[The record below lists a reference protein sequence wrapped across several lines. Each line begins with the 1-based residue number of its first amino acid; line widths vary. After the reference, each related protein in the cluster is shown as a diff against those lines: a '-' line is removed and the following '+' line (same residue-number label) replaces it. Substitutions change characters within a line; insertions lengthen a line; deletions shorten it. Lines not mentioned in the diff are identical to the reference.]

1 MNRTMQPTPR
11 NHSLDALRGLAI
23 LLMVLSSSIS
33 FGILPGWM
41 YHAQVPPPDH
51 VFNPELPGITW
62 VDLVFPFFL
71 FTMGAAI
78 PLALHKKLTSQPALK
93 IAGQVVRRYL
103 LLVAFALFTFYART
117 WVMSAAAGW
126 QAHLISIACFLLLF
140 LMYARLPGST
150 GKIPAL
156 VIKMVSFCL
165 AAAFLMYYPFKNGFS
180 LDASD
185 IIIIVLANMAFFG
198 TIIWW
203 LTRNYP
209 LLRIGVLP
217 LAMAVLLTSDIEGSW
232 NSMVFNW
239 SPLPWMYKFYYLK
252 YLFIVLPGTFAGEW
266 LLNRNALAVQ
276 ELLEDV
282 KAKLLSTAALC
293 WLLLICN
300 VTCLYMRWLL
310 PNLLMTA
317 ALSILLLQVLKKVK
331 DGADKTLFVKL
342 ANAGIYLLI
351 LGLFFEAFE
360 GGIKKDIST
369 FSYYFVNTGLAFLV
383 LLSLVIFEKLGY
395 FSVLITYLGNTGK
408 NPMVAYTAGN
418 LFLIPL
424 LKLTG
429 TDLYLDNVAK
439 LPAGG
444 FLKGLIFTGAVS
456 LITIYCTR
464 AKLFLKT

>member
-1 MNRTMQPTPR
+1 MKKREEA
-11 NHSLDALRGLAI
+11 LDALRGLAI

-33 FGILPGWM
+33 FGILPAWM
-41 YHAQVPPPDH
+41 YHAQVPPPYH
-51 VFNPELPGITW
+51 VFKPELPGITW

-78 PLALHKKLTSQPALK
+78 PLALQKKLTEQSIFK
-93 IAGQVVRRYL
+93 TAGQLIQRYL
-103 LLVAFALFTFYART
+103 LLVVFALFTFYARA
-117 WVMSAAAGW
+117 WVMSATAGW
-126 QAHLISIACFLLLF
+126 KEYLLSIGCFFALF
-140 LMYARLPGST
+140 LMYGSFSQLKSKAFAW
-150 GKIPAL
+150 GIKIAG
-156 VIKMVSFCL
+156 FAL
-165 AAAFLMYYPFKNGFS
+165 AAAFLYGYPFKNGFS
-180 LDASD
+180 LNSSD
-185 IIIIVLANMAFFG
+185 VIIIVLANMALFG
-198 TIIWW
+198 MLIWW

-209 LLRIGVLP
+209 LLRIGILP
-217 LAMAVLLTSDIEGSW
+217 LVMAILLTAKEAGSW
-232 NSMVFNW
+232 NSALFNW

-266 LLNRNALAVQ
+266 LLNRNALAAQ
-276 ELLEDV
+276 GRLEDG

-293 WLLLICN
+293 WLLLACN

-310 PNLLMTA
+310 PNLLITVV
-317 ALSILLLQVLKKVK
+317 LSIMLLQVLKKVK
-331 DGADKTLFVKL
+331 DGADQTLFVKF

-369 FSYYFVNTGLAFLV
+369 FSYYFVNTGLAFLM
-383 LLSLVIFEKLGY
+383 LLSLIIFEKLGY
-395 FSVLITYLGNTGK
+395 FSAVITYLGNTGK

-424 LKLTG
+424 LSLTG
-429 TDLYLDNVAK
+429 TDVYLDSIVN

-444 FLKGLIFTGAVS
+444 FLKGLIFTGIVS

-464 AKLFLKT
+464 AKFFWKT